1 MVEVC
6 KREWGKREGVYECEK
21 GVRERRG
28 QERGARERSAR
39 VF

>member
-6 KREWGKREGVYECEK
+6 KREGGKREGVYECEK
-21 GVRERRG
+21 GVC
-28 QERGARERSAR
+28 ERSVR

>member
-6 KREWGKREGVYECEK
+6 KREGGKREGVYECEK
-21 GVRERRG
+21 GVRER
-28 QERGARERSAR
+28 GARERSAR